1 MGNLADLI
9 EQYLRAILAQQNIV
23 ELQRRELA
31 RMFRCAPSQINYVL
45 ETRFTFDRG
54 YIIESKRGG
63 GGYIRITHLQ
73 WQTPKSLPELL
84 DSLIPEKVER
94 EEVERIMNRL
104 VKEGIVRPEKAQL
117 ILSLIERELADL
129 PDEFGDVLRAK
140 FIKTISLVMG
150 SMAELSE

>member
-9 EQYLRAILAQQNIV
+9 EQYLRAILAQQKIV